1 MLRHGWVQA
10 VDCTSFRAKMSSQNS
25 RHCRAV
31 LVMRTGLS
39 GDTRAKFF
47 QFIWQAPLFI
57 FARLVCLAS
66 ANFLPPARTA
76 IRLQNLF
83 A

>member
-39 GDTRAKFF
+39 RDTRANFF
-47 QFIWQAPLFI
+47 
-57 FARLVCLAS
+57 
-66 ANFLPPARTA
+66 
-76 IRLQNLF
+76 NLF
-83 A
+83 GKRRFYFRAASLSG